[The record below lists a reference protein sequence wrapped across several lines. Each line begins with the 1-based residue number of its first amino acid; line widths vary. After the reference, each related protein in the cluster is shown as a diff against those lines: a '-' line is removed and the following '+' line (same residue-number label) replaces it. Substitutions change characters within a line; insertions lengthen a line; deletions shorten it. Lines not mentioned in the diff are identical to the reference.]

1 MTEAVSAPAVN
12 TANAGNA
19 AAAGD
24 GAAQQQQ
31 PQSVWSTMSGMMFR
45 FMLMWMFMQWIRGGS
60 KQEVQTG
67 SGPGVPSTSGG
78 GPSRNRFPLGVEM
91 SLWVFVNEEKEFT
104 QFNNPDAL
112 FWRKDGLVYGDWVS
126 GMSKDGSYSFSNQID
141 LSENVQNNGSL
152 YLHTYL
158 TKSGHSPSKTIEDEL
173 FDSKFV
179 VYRSK
184 QLNRYK
190 RRTIKKTQNLLT
202 GKTSV
207 DEDLLKH
214 AEEHGHV
221 EIISHWHPNMTVN
234 LVVDQTPW
242 SKGKIPSPL
251 DEVIHFDET
260 GTLYEPVLYINDYW
274 NLLREFTPINDTVKT
289 VTFSITFQPI
299 SLFKLQM
306 YVSQN
311 QQSQWQ
317 AMFGDSVG
325 DSSEADQDALK
336 EAILETNPIML
347 GLTVVVSIVHSIFEF
362 LAFKNDIQFW
372 KSRKTLEGLSVRSI
386 LWGIVQSF
394 IVFLYVLD
402 NDTNFVIRVSI
413 FIGLLIDGWKITKV
427 VSISIDKENK
437 ILGIVPRLVITDK
450 STYVESETKKYDQ
463 LAFKYLGM
471 LFFPL
476 FIAYAVYSL
485 LYEEHKGVYSFILG
499 LLYGFLL
506 TFGFIMMTP
515 QLFINYKLKSVAH
528 LPWRML
534 TYKALNT
541 FIDDI
546 FAFVI
551 KMPTMYRI
559 GCFRDDIVF
568 FIYLYQRYKYRVDPK
583 RVNEF
588 GTTGE
593 PADESDTSA
602 LTDQPIEAVKD
613 AEEKKND

>member
-1 MTEAVSAPAVN
+1 MTEGAAAPV
-12 TANAGNA
+12 ANA
-19 AAAGD
+19 AGAD
-24 GAAQQQQ
+24 GSEQPQQQ
-31 PQSVWSTMSGMMFR
+31 SAWSTMSGMMFR
-45 FMLMWMFMQWIRGGS
+45 FLMMWMFMQWIRGGQ
-60 KQEVQTG
+60 KQEAQTAPG
-67 SGPGVPSTSGG
+67 SPTSGG
-78 GPSRNRFPLGVEM
+78 PAKNRFPLGTEM
-91 SLWVFVNEEKEFT
+91 SLWVFVNEEEMFT
-104 QFNNPDAL
+104 DFSNPDAL
-112 FWRKDGLVYGDWVS
+112 FWRKDGLVFGDWTS
-126 GMSKDGSYSFSNQID
+126 GVDKDGIFSFSNELN
-141 LSENVQNNGSL
+141 LSENVQNNGSI
-152 YLHTYL
+152 YMHTYL
-158 TKSGHSPSKTIEDEL
+158 TKSGYSPSKSLEEGIY
-173 FDSKFV
+173 DSDNV

-184 QLNRYK
+184 RLNRYK
-190 RRTIKKTQNLLT
+190 KRTIKKTQNLLT

-207 DEDLLKH
+207 DEELLKH
-214 AEEHGHV
+214 AEKHGHV
-221 EIISHWHPNMTVN
+221 EMISHWHPNITVN

-242 SKGKIPSPL
+242 SKGKIPAPL
-251 DEVIHFDET
+251 DEVIHFDAT
-260 GTLYEPVLYINDYW
+260 GTMYEPVVYLNEYW
-274 NLLREFTPINDTVKT
+274 NLLREFTPINDTVKS
-289 VTFSITFQPI
+289 VTFRVTFQPI

-317 AMFGDSVG
+317 AMFGEAAG
-325 DSSEADQDALK
+325 DSSDADQDAMK

-386 LWGIVQSF
+386 LWGIVQSL

-413 FIGLLIDGWKITKV
+413 FVGMIIDGWKITKV
-427 VSISIDKENK
+427 VSITLDHENK
-437 ILGIVPRLVITDK
+437 VLGIFPRPVINDK
-450 STYVESETKKYDQ
+450 STYVQSDTKKYDE

-476 FIAYAVYSL
+476 LVAYCCYSL
-485 LYEEHKGVYSFILG
+485 AYEEHKGVYSFILSM
-499 LLYGFLL
+499 LYGFLL

-551 KMPTMYRI
+551 KMPTLYRI

-593 PADESDTSA
+593 PVEEGDGDAQA
-602 LTDQPIEAVKD
+602 AIEEPQKPEKEAQ
-613 AEEKKND
+613 EKKND